1 MHRAESPAVLLPD
14 PRCVIRNGAAST
26 HARLPLLPPEV
37 RVLYCDRRMM
47 TKILLVGLGSFI
59 GGVLRYG
66 LAGLVYRS
74 LGGPWFP
81 WGTLAV
87 NAAGSFVIGFLAG
100 SGGVWMPLSGD
111 MRLFLFTGI
120 LGGFTT
126 FSAFALET
134 FVLTQEGQ
142 QGAAV
147 INIAL
152 QLLLGLAAVWFGHA
166 IGHGLARAGA

>member
-1 MHRAESPAVLLPD
+1 
-14 PRCVIRNGAAST
+14 
-26 HARLPLLPPEV
+26 
-37 RVLYCDRRMM
+37 M
-47 TKILLVGLGSFI
+47 TGLFLVGVGSFI

-66 LAGLVYRS
+66 LTGLVHRS

-81 WGTLAV
+81 YGTLAV
-87 NAAGSFVIGFLAG
+87 NALGSLVIGFLAG
-100 SGGVWMPLSGD
+100 SAGAWMPVSAG

-152 QLLLGLAAVWFGHA
+152 QLLLGLVAVWFGHA
-166 IGHGLARAGA
+166 MGHGLARSGA